1 MSKYNVVING
11 VNSTHKRNKTL
22 AQVKDISTEHRGA
35 QISVYPQ
42 ICNASYHL
50 YVTTN
55 TVYVDYVPPC
65 GDTQRVATFDKPTNW
80 LAIRKMTSEGNEILQ
95 ALLHP
100 YMNES

>member
-1 MSKYNVVING
+1 MQKYNVVING

-22 AQVKDISTEHRGA
+22 AQVKDISTDNQGA

-42 ICNASYHL
+42 IGNTSYHL
-50 YVTTN
+50 YVKTN
-55 TVYVDYVPPC
+55 TIYVDYVPPC
-65 GDTQRVATFDKPTNW
+65 GYAQRVATFDKPTNW